1 MLIIDSLQ
9 SKSQSRFREAFTFI
23 GLLNKTEK
31 NKIQTN
37 ELGRVMRSLG
47 QYPTEAELKDIK
59 YEVKSDEIEF
69 PEFLEVM
76 SWQMKVNSRE
86 EIRDAFKVYD
96 KQGKGS
102 ISQADLRR
110 IMKILAWNSQ
120 IKRLTRWFERPK
132 LMEMVQSNMKVIL
145 N

>member
-1 MLIIDSLQ
+1 MNCFVFISYSCVDGVPNVFMLIIDSLQ

-76 SWQMKVNSRE
+76 S
-86 EIRDAFKVYD
+86 
-96 KQGKGS
+96 
-102 ISQADLRR
+102 
-110 IMKILAWNSQ
+110 
-120 IKRLTRWFERPK
+120 
-132 LMEMVQSNMKVIL
+132 
-145 N
+145 